1 MTNEASVKS
10 GHQKS
15 AAGKRL
21 SKIMFDDYMNL
32 HQKAGEGAFVIWM
45 AIVVPAELFS
55 GFDNV
60 VYAVPESHAAMSAG
74 KGVGP
79 LQCEKAERMG
89 YSMDLCSYARIDLG
103 TAFDGGKD
111 SPTMGLPKPH
121 LIVSN
126 NNNCS
131 LLVKWFDV
139 YHRIWGVPHIIL
151 DVPFC
156 YQPQNVRDLD
166 YIVSQYRGLIRTI
179 ESMSGQTFNID
190 RVREALG
197 HTREALANWK
207 RFLKT
212 AASRPAALTV
222 FDSFV
227 QMAPFLTSRGTKALA
242 DHYRLLA
249 DEAEENVASG
259 IFPVPQE
266 RYRLLWDNIAPWHQL
281 SKMSSRL
288 ASLNA
293 NLIAAS
299 YTYCMGSLEGEF
311 DLYEYDGGDPLTYLA
326 RTQNFSVCPHGLTLR
341 FKAMRHAIENL
352 GIDGVIFASNRS
364 CKVYS
369 LMQMDM
375 LKRVTSELDVPAV
388 MIDVD
393 HADLRKYSEEQ
404 SFTRIEALLEVIEA
418 KAANRP
424 RHRGLPA

>member
-21 SKIMFDDYMNL
+21 SKIMFNDYMNL
-32 HQKAGEGAFVIWM
+32 HQKAGEGAFVIWI

-79 LQCEKAERMG
+79 LQCEKAEKMG

-121 LIVSN
+121 LLVSN

-131 LLVKWFDV
+131 LLVKWFDI
-139 YHRIWGVPHIIL
+139 YHRTWGVPHFLL

-156 YQPQNVRDLD
+156 YGPQNPHDLD
-166 YIVSQYRGLIRTI
+166 YIVSQYRDLIRTI
-179 ESMSGQTFNID
+179 ETLSGQAFHVD
-190 RVREALG
+190 RVREALER
-197 HTREALANWK
+197 TSDALSSWK
-207 RFLKT
+207 RFLKA
-212 AASRPAALTV
+212 AASRPSGLTA

-227 QMAPFLTSRGTKALA
+227 QMAPYLTSRGTKALA

-249 DEAEENVASG
+249 EETEENIARG
-259 IFPVPQE
+259 IFPVPNE

-288 ASLNA
+288 ASLDA

-299 YTYCMGSLEGEF
+299 YTYCIGTLEGEL
-311 DLYEYDGGDPLTYLA
+311 DLYEYDGGDPLAYLA
-326 RTQNFSVCPHGLTLR
+326 RIQNCSICPHGLTLR
-341 FKAMRHAIENL
+341 YKAMRSAIESL

-369 LMQMDM
+369 VMQMDM
-375 LKRVTSELDVPAV
+375 LKRVTSEIGIPAV

-393 HADLRKYSEEQ
+393 HADMRKYSEEQ
-404 SFTRIEALLEVIEA
+404 SFTRIEALLELIEA
-418 KAANRP
+418 RRKETKQ
-424 RHRGLPA
+424 LS

>member
-1 MTNEASVKS
+1 MPNEEKAKS
-10 GHQKS
+10 GHQKT

-21 SKIMFDDYMNL
+21 SKLMINDYMRL
-32 HQKAGEGAFVIWM
+32 HQKANEGAFVVWI

-55 GFDNV
+55 GFENV
-60 VYAVPESHAAMSAG
+60 VYGVPESHAAMSAG

-79 LQCEKAERMG
+79 LQCQKAEEMG
-89 YSMDLCSYARIDLG
+89 YSTDLCSYARIDLG

-111 SPTMGLPKPH
+111 SPTFGLPKPH
-121 LIVSN
+121 LLVSD

-139 YHRIWGVPHIIL
+139 YHRTWGIPHFIL

-156 YQPQNVRDLD
+156 YEPQTARDLD
-166 YIVSQYRGLIRTI
+166 YIALQYRDLIRTI
-179 ESMSGQTFNID
+179 ETLSGQKFNID
-190 RVREALG
+190 RVREALE
-197 HTREALANWK
+197 HTKDALTNWK

-212 AASRPAALTV
+212 AASRPAGLTV

-242 DHYRLLA
+242 EHYRLLA
-249 DEAEENVASG
+249 DETEGNIAQG
-259 IFPVPQE
+259 IFPVPNE
-266 RYRLLWDNIAPWHQL
+266 KYRLLWDNIAPWHQL
-281 SKMSSRL
+281 NKMSSRL

-311 DLYEYDGGDPLTYLA
+311 DLYPYDGGDPLTYLA
-326 RTQNFSVCPHGLTLR
+326 RTQNFSICPHGLELR
-341 FKAMRHAIENL
+341 YRAMKQAIATL
-352 GIDGVIFASNRS
+352 GIDGVVFASNRS

-375 LKRVTSELDVPAV
+375 LKRVTERLDVPSV

-393 HADLRKYSEEQ
+393 HADVRKYSEE
-404 SFTRIEALLEVIEA
+404 STFTRIEALLELIDA
-418 KAANRP
+418 RRKNTYMSQIS
-424 RHRGLPA
+424 